1 MTVYALLD
9 FDGYIC
15 KAFWAANSK
24 KSSDKDAYSILSE
37 LYYSAVEKAAKYF
50 EVSEDE
56 IIPVLA
62 VSGHSWKKDV
72 YPSYK
77 AQRKKNE
84 ELGKFRDEI
93 ISQDSAIIKIDQLE
107 ADEVILMLNNFLIRK
122 GEQPVIFS
130 DDKDLKYYASTYCK
144 INIAEEVRHVGSL
157 DNWEDIYVQM
167 LAGDKEDNITGIK
180 GVGMKTAKKLINQT
194 SGDLT
199 LEKIIRIYRNQNIPY
214 NDCLKQLALVIPVC
228 GIFENDPMPAYL
240 ICDSILNNMDVDDL
254 LVQQAIENLLKTIK
268 DKVDLVYG

>member
-15 KAFWAANSK
+15 KAFWAAHSK
-24 KSSDKDAYSILSE
+24 KSSDKDSYSILSE
-37 LYYSAVEKAAKYF
+37 LYYSAIKKTAEYF
-50 EVSEDE
+50 EINEDE
-56 IIPVLA
+56 IVPILV

-72 YPSYK
+72 FPNYK

-93 ISQDSAIIKIDQLE
+93 ISQDSDIIKIDQLE
-107 ADEVILMLNNFLIRK
+107 ADEVVLMLNNFLIRR
-122 GEQPVIFS
+122 GEQTVIFS
-130 DDKDLKYYASTYCK
+130 DDKDLKYYANIYCK
-144 INIAEEVRHVGSL
+144 INIAEEVRYVGSL
-157 DNWEDIYVQM
+157 DNLEDIYAQM

-194 SGDLT
+194 AGDLT
-199 LEKIIRIYRNQNIPY
+199 LEKIIRIYKNQNVSY
-214 NDCLKQLALVIPVC
+214 NDCLEQLALVIPVC
-228 GIFENDPMPAYL
+228 GVFENDPMPVNL

-254 LVQQAIENLLKTIK
+254 LVQQATESLLETIR
-268 DKVDLVYG
+268 DKADLIYG